1 MAYISAVAKG
11 DRFTVAR
18 AAADRGIPAT
28 FVREVPSVGGS
39 VETVFNTSPEHVAGL
54 ASWLAEPSALV
65 PGSGF
70 PVGTLLI
77 YSHHDDAEAL

>member
-11 DRFTVAR
+11 DRFAAGR
-18 AAADRGIPAT
+18 AAADRGIPAA

-39 VETVFNTSPEHVAGL
+39 VETVFATSPEHVSAL
-54 ASWLAEPSALV
+54 AAWLAEPSTLT
-65 PGSGF
+65 PGIGF

-77 YSHHDDAEAL
+77 YSHHDDAEAM